1 MTTDLDLAITVKEEC
16 PPSTFPLT
24 MGYASEQHAQAFAP
38 PLGTSLQ
45 TSGTFED
52 QITAGP
58 SSSPQQASYLRMRYS
73 SHPEPTES
81 ARPSV
86 NEPRIY
92 LGSYAKCNR
101 KADRSSRIPQDARA
115 SRSLGDPSPTS
126 STSHSPLEHLL
137 QNVDVETDTYGVEER
152 RDGFFDASFHRPF
165 QHDRPEMMTK
175 TSETLAD
182 SINTSHSSSF
192 RQFLWQQWHKVVEFV
207 KQATTSRDGIR
218 LLKTFLGY
226 YIAYLICLA
235 SVSRHWLGRYNYIM
249 VISALVNHPGRPVG
263 SQIDGALMTIFGTM
277 MGLGWGS
284 LALYVSTSTAIAKSA
299 YGGVLATFLICFT
312 AIIGWFRCVYL
323 RFYQAVLCAGI
334 AICYICLAD
343 TSLSVG
349 WRKVFDYG
357 IPWVLG
363 QALCLVIS
371 ILIFPDT
378 GSRSIS

>member
-1 MTTDLDLAITVKEEC
+1 
-16 PPSTFPLT
+16 
-24 MGYASEQHAQAFAP
+24 MGCASEQHAEAFAP
-38 PLGTSLQ
+38 PLGSSLQ
-45 TSGTFED
+45 TSGTIED
-52 QITAGP
+52 QNTAGP
-58 SSSPQQASYLRMRYS
+58 SSSPQQAY
-73 SHPEPTES
+73 HPEPTDP

-92 LGSYAKCNR
+92 LGSYAKYNR

-115 SRSLGDPSPTS
+115 SRSIGDPSSTP
-126 STSHSPLEHLL
+126 STSHSQLERLL
-137 QNVDVETDTYGVEER
+137 QNVDVEIDTYGFEER
-152 RDGFFDASFHRPF
+152 RDGFFDASFHRPL
-165 QHDRPEMMTK
+165 QQNRPEMMTK
-175 TSETLAD
+175 ISETLPD
-182 SINTSHSSSF
+182 SFNASHSLSF
-192 RQFLWQQWHKVVEFV
+192 RQFLWQQWHEVVGFV

-226 YIAYLICLA
+226 YIAYLVCLV
-235 SVSRHWLGRYNYIM
+235 SVSRHWLGRHNYIM
-249 VISALVNHPGRPVG
+249 VISALVNHPGRPLG
-263 SQIDGALMTIFGTM
+263 SQIDGALMTIFGTI

-284 LALYVSTSTAIAKSA
+284 LALYVSTSTATAKSA

-312 AIIGWFRCVYL
+312 ATIGWFRCVFL

-343 TSLSVG
+343 TSRSVG

-371 ILIFPDT
+371 IFIFPDT